1 MHFFQ
6 ITCVSVCTTVTVFCR
21 ILVFLVFLTAYSDRQ
36 FVNFLHLRIKVSW
49 KSPFPEVM
57 IKLEL
62 LQHNKPLLQAILLSQ
77 LFVAKCVGAQPAS
90 ATE

>member
-36 FVNFLHLRIKVSW
+36 FVNF
-49 KSPFPEVM
+49 PFPEVM